1 MFANSEK
8 FVFTPIADI
17 ANSIHKLEKWL
28 IKMMILS
35 GTLNKLFI
43 IQKIKNKIKNQ
54 GIEKNFSFSFLDKS
68 NKNKIKKG
76 RMLTLIILTKVAII
90 PVCSLTE
97 YPAPIT
103 WATSCIVEPIRKP
116 FWFSLAP
123 IKSKIIG

>member
-17 ANSIHKLEKWL
+17 ANSIHRLDKLL
-28 IKMMILS
+28 IKVMILS
-35 GTLNKLFI
+35 GILNKLFN
-43 IQKIKNKIKNQ
+43 IQKIKKIIKNH
-54 GIEKNFSFSFLDKS
+54 GIEKDFSFSFFDKS

-76 RMLTLIILTKVAII
+76 RMLTLIILTKVDIM

-103 WATSCIVEPIRKP
+103 
-116 FWFSLAP
+116 
-123 IKSKIIG
+123 

>member
-17 ANSIHKLEKWL
+17 AKSIHKLEKLL
-28 IKMMILS
+28 IKVMILS
-35 GTLNKLFI
+35 GILNMLFI
-43 IQKIKNKIKNQ
+43 IQKIKNKIKNH
-54 GIEKNFSFSFLDKS
+54 GIEKKFSLSFLDKN

-76 RMLTLIILTKVAII
+76 RMLTLIIFTKVATI

-103 WATSCIVEPIRKP
+103 
-116 FWFSLAP
+116 
-123 IKSKIIG
+123 